1 MPMIPGE
8 DRLNRHFRKRSFLTK
23 IMSPP
28 VYWKYFRHNVHHYVS
43 LAMCTFTDKQKM
55 TLQNFRIANFL

>member
-1 MPMIPGE
+1 VTKPRKLQKQAYEQFLDNEIKPYAKKGKFMPMIPGE

-28 VYWKYFRHNVHHYVS
+28 VY
-43 LAMCTFTDKQKM
+43 
-55 TLQNFRIANFL
+55 